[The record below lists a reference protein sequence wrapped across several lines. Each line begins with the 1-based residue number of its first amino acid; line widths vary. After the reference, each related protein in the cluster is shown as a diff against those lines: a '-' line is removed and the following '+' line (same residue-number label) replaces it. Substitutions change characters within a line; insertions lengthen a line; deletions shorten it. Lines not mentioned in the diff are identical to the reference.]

1 MIDLDRALSIA
12 SKAALKAGERIAE
25 GLAGKMVYHTK
36 TDRADRVTETD
47 FEAQEIIQTMLEKE
61 FPEIGFIGEED
72 PKFDTREGKEGKKLS
87 EPDSS
92 LRWIVDPLDGTM
104 NFTHR
109 MPFCGVSIGLEQE
122 GKIILGVIH
131 FPVFGWTY
139 AATKGGGAKKNGTP
153 IHVSDCSKFEDA
165 MIAELFSDREQR
177 GTTVPYPPVAA
188 FRKFG
193 SAITSLAF
201 LAEGMIDGTAIRC
214 RPWDAAAGT
223 IIIEEAG
230 GIVTI
235 LKDDP
240 KDPRTAIT
248 CVASTPKIHDD
259 LIAFG
264 NISLGFSS

>member
-1 MIDLDRALSIA
+1 MLDLDHALSVA
-12 SKAALKAGERIAE
+12 EKAALKAGERIAE
-25 GLAGKMVYHTK
+25 GLKGKMDYQTK
-36 TDRADRVTETD
+36 TDRADRVTKTD
-47 FEAQEIIQTMLEKE
+47 FEAQEIIQTMLAKE
-61 FPEIGFIGEED
+61 FPDIGFIGEEED
-72 PKFDTREGKEGKKLS
+72 PDGLAARSSAKQS
-87 EPDSS
+87 EV
-92 LRWIVDPLDGTM
+92 RWIVDPLDGTM

-122 GKIILGVIH
+122 GKIILGVIY

-139 AATKGGGAKKNGTP
+139 AATKGGGAKKNGAP

-188 FRKFG
+188 YRKFG

-240 KDPRTAIT
+240 SDPRSAIT
-248 CVASTPKIHDD
+248 CIASPPKIHDD

-264 NISLGFSS
+264 NTSLGFSS